1 MGETRIDK
9 IDIAMIDLKNIK
21 LIIWDLD
28 DTLWAGT
35 LSEGGVKLPNEHR
48 NLIENLTDCGIIN
61 SICSKN
67 DYDSTVVEL
76 KKLEIWE
83 HFVFASINWENKGA
97 RIKNIIDQMALRP
110 VNVLFLDDNTFNIK
124 EAKFILPE
132 LQVAMPDIIPSL
144 MEQVK
149 ELPVKDKKHKRL
161 NQYKV
166 LQEKSK
172 AAEQYDS
179 NEAFLFDSN
188 IKVEICNDCIS
199 QIDRIHELILRTNQL
214 NYTKKRIS
222 IEELNDILLNEE
234 YNCGYVTVKDKYGD
248 YGLVGFYAVNP
259 LGEAE
264 HFLFSCRT
272 MGQMI
277 EQYVYARL
285 RFPKL
290 NVVGEVRTQLNNL
303 DCPAWINQEIV
314 STTIDSE
321 ELSCKILLKGPCDLS
336 NSQSYIKVKDDI
348 TAEFT
353 YVKEENGQI
362 IDTYNHSV
370 HIRGLYEN
378 TVETNKKIEEDCAF
392 IDKDALC
399 NGTFFKR
406 EYDVI
411 VLSSLIES
419 VYNIYQNKETGVKVV
434 YRKSIDKQKDELF
447 FKNYEYVG
455 LTTPEE
461 YEQFLIDCLA
471 WLPSKTTLCIILGVT
486 RNLKDS
492 SALSN
497 RHKEINDIVKK
508 VAVGNKRLK
517 YIDVDEFVHSEN
529 DITDSINH
537 YTSRVYYEIA
547 QAIIKVVKE
556 STGQNLIIAKQS
568 SVYVDSFLK
577 RIRTSIKKV
586 IKQETILYKFLKRVY
601 LLLTRRVDNV
611 K

>member
-1 MGETRIDK
+1 MFDK
-9 IDIAMIDLKNIK
+9 INIAMIDLKNIK

-28 DTLWAGT
+28 DTLWTGT
-35 LSEGGVKLPNEHR
+35 LSEGEIKLPIEHR
-48 NLIENLTDCGIIN
+48 TFIENLTDCGIIN

-67 DYDSTVVEL
+67 DYDTTVEEL

-97 RIKNIIDQMALRP
+97 RIKNIIDHMALRP

-124 EAKFILPE
+124 EAKFLLPE
-132 LQVAMPDIIPSL
+132 LQVAMPDVIPSL
-144 MEQVK
+144 IEQVK
-149 ELPVKDKKHKRL
+149 DLPAKDKKHKRL

-188 IKVEICNDCIS
+188 IKVDICNDCIS

-222 IEELNDILLNEE
+222 IEELNDILSNEE

-248 YGLVGFYAVNP
+248 YGLVGFYVVNP

-285 RFPKL
+285 GFPKL

-303 DCPAWINQEIV
+303 DCPAWINQEIE

-353 YVKEENGQI
+353 YVKEGNGQI

-378 TVETNKKIEEDCAF
+378 TVEINKKIEEDCAF
-392 IDKDALC
+392 IDKYALC
-399 NGTFFKR
+399 NGTFFR
-406 EYDVI
+406 GEYDVI

-419 VYNIYQNKETGVKVV
+419 VYHIYQHKETGV
-434 YRKSIDKQKDELF
+434 
-447 FKNYEYVG
+447 
-455 LTTPEE
+455 
-461 YEQFLIDCLA
+461 
-471 WLPSKTTLCIILGVT
+471 
-486 RNLKDS
+486 
-492 SALSN
+492 
-497 RHKEINDIVKK
+497 
-508 VAVGNKRLK
+508 
-517 YIDVDEFVHSEN
+517 
-529 DITDSINH
+529 
-537 YTSRVYYEIA
+537 
-547 QAIIKVVKE
+547 
-556 STGQNLIIAKQS
+556 
-568 SVYVDSFLK
+568 
-577 RIRTSIKKV
+577 
-586 IKQETILYKFLKRVY
+586 
-601 LLLTRRVDNV
+601 
-611 K
+611 